1 MGTFLSERRAE
12 LCSLTSKCVP
22 AKRRLAVHF
31 CATQWPRRASCSGR
45 RSRDRKRDGR
55 AKDVVGIVTSLGI
68 DEPLGVPP
76 VTFRDSLRI
85 VGGEKVRIPA
95 GQSRCVERL
104 ARCTRPLPVSLLRE
118 PVLTIAERGE
128 N

>member
-1 MGTFLSERRAE
+1 MVIMGAFLCERRAE
-12 LCSLTSKCVP
+12 LCSLPSKWVP
-22 AKRRLAVHF
+22 AKPRLAVHF
-31 CATQWPRRASCSGR
+31 CAANWPHRASCSGR

-55 AKDVVGIVTSLGI
+55 AKDVVGIVTPLGI

-85 VGGEKVRIPA
+85 VGGEKVRIPPR
-95 GQSRCVERL
+95 QSRRVERL

-118 PVLTIAERGE
+118 PV
-128 N
+128 